1 MKDEELKEGEK
12 KDDKKKK
19 MKIKTTD
26 LPVKK
31 EVPQLTKEQINIYME
46 NEVLCIILVS
56 VS

>member
-1 MKDEELKEGEK
+1 MKDEEIKEGEK

-19 MKIKTTD
+19 IKMKTTD

-46 NEVLCIILVS
+46 NEVLFLDIKS
-56 VS
+56 